1 MALPLWQKKTGNNWH
16 EKQNYALGC
25 DSAMEKKKEVE
36 KVARDWVGVGDC
48 NFDRV
53 LGGVLFEKVT
63 LKQGLE
69 GSEEIGQVVTWGRAF
84 QPQGETAEAYRWDS
98 VS

>member
-1 MALPLWQKKTGNNWH
+1 M
-16 EKQNYALGC
+16 
-25 DSAMEKKKEVE
+25 
-36 KVARDWVGVGDC
+36 GVGDC

-69 GSEEIGQVVTWGRAF
+69 GSEEIGQVVIWGRAF
-84 QPQGETAEAYRWDS
+84 QPQGKTAEAYRWDQCILRGGTS
-98 VS
+98 EEAHRRQSPAGQAGGPG